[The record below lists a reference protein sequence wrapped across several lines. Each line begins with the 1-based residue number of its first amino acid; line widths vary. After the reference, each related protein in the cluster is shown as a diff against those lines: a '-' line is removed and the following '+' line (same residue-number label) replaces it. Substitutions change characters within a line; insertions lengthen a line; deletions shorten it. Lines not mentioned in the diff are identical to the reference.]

1 MQIYKFNSILKPVLW
16 GGDKLLEFK
25 RLPAQD
31 EPIGE
36 SWELSA
42 IPGRESVVAD
52 GPDKGMTLTQLVQRD
67 GADLVGKDVY
77 QRFGDQFPLL
87 IKFIDAKRDL
97 SIQVHPGD
105 EMARCCHD
113 CAGKNEMWYILQA
126 DDGAVIRTGFS
137 RSITVEEFDHRLAE
151 GSILDVVNVTSSR
164 PGNVFY
170 IPAGQ
175 IHTIGAGN
183 LLVEIQQPS
192 DITYRVW
199 DYNRRDADGNL
210 RQLHVQEAREALDF
224 TSREGQVLDMPQ
236 LDNGMTQ
243 LVSCDHFDVQLLEV
257 DGSHTMQLPT
267 AHSFVAMVC
276 IQGETTLRVEGMSP
290 VTLQQGET
298 ALIPAV
304 ADSIEMVGSAKF
316 LICTIPA
323 IEDGNKCS

>member
-1 MQIYKFNSILKPVLW
+1 M
-16 GGDKLLEFK
+16 
-25 RLPAQD
+25 
-31 EPIGE
+31 
-36 SWELSA
+36 
-42 IPGRESVVAD
+42 
-52 GPDKGMTLTQLVQRD
+52 
-67 GADLVGKDVY
+67 
-77 QRFGDQFPLL
+77 
-87 IKFIDAKRDL
+87 
-97 SIQVHPGD
+97 
-105 EMARCCHD
+105 
-113 CAGKNEMWYILQA
+113 
-126 DDGAVIRTGFS
+126 
-137 RSITVEEFDHRLAE
+137 
-151 GSILDVVNVTSSR
+151 
-164 PGNVFY
+164 FY